1 MHRACELNFLT
12 RTVTLCVFRSW
23 VASRQF
29 YILTRVWW
37 LPVRGSETV
46 TEGMT
51 CCCRWHPY
59 RKNWKRMAGHD
70 SQSEARLM
78 TSSSVT
84 PARQTH
90 HNEPSVLACSS
101 AITALHCG
109 LLQICPLRVYI
120 SLEYAIRIGG
130 RAFTSVPLDQ
140 RSQCRYLPGRT
151 GGNCSAGERVMPFF
165 LRDRWTLA
173 ASA

>member
-1 MHRACELNFLT
+1 
-12 RTVTLCVFRSW
+12 
-23 VASRQF
+23 
-29 YILTRVWW
+29 
-37 LPVRGSETV
+37 
-46 TEGMT
+46 
-51 CCCRWHPY
+51 
-59 RKNWKRMAGHD
+59 
-70 SQSEARLM
+70 M

-130 RAFTSVPLDQ
+130 GLSRLSRWISEV
-140 RSQCRYLPGRT
+140 
-151 GGNCSAGERVMPFF
+151 SAGIY
-165 LRDRWTLA
+165 LA
-173 ASA
+173 VQGETVPQVNG